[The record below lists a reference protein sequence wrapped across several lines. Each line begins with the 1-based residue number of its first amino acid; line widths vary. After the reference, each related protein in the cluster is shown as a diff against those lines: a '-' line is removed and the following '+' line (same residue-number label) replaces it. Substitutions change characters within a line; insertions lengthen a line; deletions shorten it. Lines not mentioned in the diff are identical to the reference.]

1 MRSLQVLMRLR
12 SHTGTCIVKFPPR
25 NISVEPINGKINF
38 AQMGRYGL
46 HCEQTCR
53 NNFERKKSECIEW
66 LTLNVAYANC
76 YFDKSG
82 RKAIAISRLQQF
94 VV

>member
-1 MRSLQVLMRLR
+1 MRSFQVLMRLC
-12 SHTGTCIVKFPPR
+12 SHTGTCIVTFPPR
-25 NISVEPINGKINF
+25 SISVEPINGKINF
-38 AQMGRYGL
+38 VQMGRYGL

-53 NNFERKKSECIEW
+53 NNFEHKKSECVEW